1 MKCPFCGHLEDRVL
15 ETREQK
21 DGLLIRRRRECLK
34 CRNRFTTNE
43 GLLMSYPLVIKKDGR
58 REDFSKEKVLK
69 GLQAACQK
77 RPIALAQMDS
87 IVEGISKWLL
97 SCSDKEISAQQIG
110 ERLMM
115 ALKSVDDVA
124 YVRFAS
130 VYKTFKDV
138 QEFLETL
145 TPINQNQL
153 NQATNQ
159 NQTAS
164 PKKDQPEQ
172 LTLTL

>member
-34 CRNRFTTNE
+34 CRGRFTTTE
-43 GLLMSYPLVIKKDGR
+43 GLLLAYPLVIKKDGR
-58 REDFSKEKVLK
+58 REEFTKEKVLK

-77 RPIALAQMDS
+77 RPIALAQMDN
-87 IVEGISKWLL
+87 IVDSISKWALAL
-97 SCSDKEISAQQIG
+97 TEKEISSQFIG
-110 ERLMM
+110 EKVMM
-115 ALKSVDDVA
+115 CLRSIDDVA

-138 QEFLETL
+138 PEFVQTL
-145 TPINQNQL
+145 
-153 NQATNQ
+153 
-159 NQTAS
+159 S
-164 PKKDQPEQ
+164 PDGHTSYHHNRKDSPEQ
-172 LTLTL
+172 LSFSI

>member
-34 CRNRFTTNE
+34 CRSRFTTTE
-43 GLLMSYPLVIKKDGR
+43 ALLLAYPLIIKKDGR
-58 REDFSKEKVLK
+58 REEFSKEKVLK

-77 RPIALAQMDS
+77 RPIALAQMDNM
-87 IVEGISKWLL
+87 VESVAKWAL
-97 SCSDKEISAQQIG
+97 SLPEKEISSQLVG
-110 ERLMM
+110 ERVMTYLR
-115 ALKSVDDVA
+115 SIDDVA

-138 QEFLETL
+138 HEFVQTL
-145 TPINQNQL
+145 
-153 NQATNQ
+153 
-159 NQTAS
+159 S
-164 PKKDQPEQ
+164 PNDLTSPGQSRKDAPEQ
-172 LTLTL
+172 LSFTL

>member
-34 CRNRFTTNE
+34 CRSRFTTTE
-43 GLLMSYPLVIKKDGR
+43 GLLLAYPLVIKKDGR
-58 REDFSKEKVLK
+58 REEFSREKILK

-77 RPIALAQMDS
+77 RPIALAQMANIVDS
-87 IVEGISKWLL
+87 IAKWAL
-97 SCSDKEISAQQIG
+97 SLPEKEISSQLVG
-110 ERLMM
+110 EKVMTCLR
-115 ALKSVDDVA
+115 SIDDVA

-138 QEFLETL
+138 HEFVQTL
-145 TPINQNQL
+145 NPQDVNLQNQ
-153 NQATNQ
+153 
-159 NQTAS
+159 S
-164 PKKDQPEQ
+164 RKDTPEQ
-172 LTLTL
+172 LSFTL